1 MRIALMGQAA
11 FGASSLEALLK
22 NDEEIVVVYTPPDS
36 PGGKEDPLAALAREK
51 DLPLMQP
58 PSYTDADV
66 IPPFQA
72 FSPDL
77 LIMAFVTAIL
87 PKDFL
92 DVPTHGSIC
101 YHPSI
106 LPRHRGASGI
116 NWAIIMGDKETGL
129 TIFWTD
135 GGIDTGPILL
145 QKKLPIGPED
155 TTGTLYF
162 KHLFPMGV
170 EAIVESVGMIKAGN
184 APRIPQDE
192 SVATYEPPCNDK
204 VAKIDWARPGEEI
217 YNLIRG
223 CDPQPGAYCTC
234 KGEKIRFYGARFHPD
249 RSEGPSGEILGL
261 EEDRLIVSTGTGA
274 LEISKVRT
282 PDLGKVEASKFAV
295 DSGVKTGD
303 RFQ

>member
-22 NDEEIVVVYTPPDS
+22 KGEEIVVVYTPPDS
-36 PGGKEDPLAALAREK
+36 PGEKEDRVAALAREK
-51 DLPLMQP
+51 NLPLLQP
-58 PSYTDADV
+58 QSYKDPDV
-66 IPPFQA
+66 VPRFQE

-87 PKDFL
+87 PKPFL

-101 YHPSI
+101 YHPSL
-106 LPRHRGASGI
+106 LPRHRGANGI

-129 TIFWTD
+129 TLFWTD

-145 QKKLPIGPED
+145 QKRLPIGPED
-155 TTGTLYF
+155 TTGSLYF
-162 KHLFPMGV
+162 EHLFPMGV
-170 EAIVESVGMIKAGN
+170 DAIVESVQLIKAGN
-184 APRIPQDE
+184 APRIPQEE
-192 SVATYEPPCNDK
+192 SLATYEPPCNDE
-204 VAKIDWARPGEEI
+204 VAKIDWSRPGPEI

-234 KGEKIRFYGARFHPD
+234 KGEKTRLYSTRFHPD
-249 RSEGPSGEILGL
+249 RSEGSSGEILGL
-261 EEDRLIVSTGTGA
+261 EGDHLMVSTGKGA

-282 PDLGKVEASKFAV
+282 PGLGKVEAAKFVAE
-295 DSGVKTGD
+295 SGVKKGE
-303 RFQ
+303 RLQ